1 MFRKENIFRY
11 LVIFISVIVATG
23 CSQKVPLSKTKS
35 TNSSQT
41 TILVDNCTIQRE
53 KGYEYREKG
62 RKYKVLT
69 SSRGYKKR
77 GIASWYGPNFNG
89 QATACGEIYDMFDF
103 TAAHKTL
110 PMPSYLRVKNLSNGQ
125 SVVVKVNDRGPF
137 VSNRIIDLSY
147 AAAKEINMLEEGT
160 AFVELVN
167 ITQSEAARTMN
178 YRNKSKMSK
187 ERIARIVKFNSNKI
201 YLQIGAFKEKNNALK
216 MQQRI
221 SSEGIKNVY
230 IKKSRMKRQVLYRVH
245 IGPIK
250 TIDRYDQIANLLASL
265 SLDMNLVTR

>member
-1 MFRKENIFRY
+1 MFRKESIFRY
-11 LVIFISVIVATG
+11 LVIFISVIVITG

-41 TILVDNCTIQRE
+41 TTLIDNCTIQRE

-69 SSRGYKKR
+69 SNRGYKKR

-89 QATACGEIYDMFDF
+89 QETACGEIYDMFDF

-110 PMPSYLRVKNLSNGQ
+110 PMPSYLRVTNLKNGQ

-137 VSNRIIDLSY
+137 ISNRIIDLSY
-147 AAAKEINMLEEGT
+147 AAARAINMLEEGT

-167 ITQSEAARTMN
+167 ITQSEAARTIN
-178 YRNKSKMSK
+178 HRNKSKMSK
-187 ERIARIVKFNSNKI
+187 ERIAGIVKFNSNKI
-201 YLQIGAFKEKNNALK
+201 YLQIGAFKEKNNAFK

-230 IKKSRMKRQVLYRVH
+230 VKKSRMKRQVLYRVQ

-250 TIDRYDQIANLLASL
+250 TIDKYDQIANLLASL

>member
-1 MFRKENIFRY
+1 MFRKENIFRC
-11 LVIFISVIVATG
+11 LVIFISVIIG
-23 CSQKVPLSKTKS
+23 SSCSQKEPLSKTKS
-35 TNSSQT
+35 ASSNQT
-41 TILVDNCTIQRE
+41 AIVQDNCTIQRE

-110 PMPSYLRVKNLSNGQ
+110 PMPSYLRVKNLKNGE

-147 AAAKEINMLEEGT
+147 AAARKINMLEEGT

-167 ITQSEAARTMN
+167 ITQSEAARTMTYGN
-178 YRNKSKMSK
+178 TSNMEKA
-187 ERIARIVKFNSNKI
+187 RIARIVKSNSNKI

-216 MQQRI
+216 LQQRI

-230 IKKSRMKRQVLYRVH
+230 IKKSRIKRQALYRVH

-250 TIDRYDQIANLLASL
+250 TIDRYDQIAHLLASL

>member
-160 AFVELVN
+160 AFVELTN

-178 YRNKSKMSK
+178 YGNRSSMAKD
-187 ERIARIVKFNSNKI
+187 RLAQIVRANSNKI

-230 IKKSRMKRQVLYRVH
+230 IKKSRMKRQVLYRVQ

>member
-1 MFRKENIFRY
+1 M
-11 LVIFISVIVATG
+11 LVIMISG
-23 CSQKVPLSKTKS
+23 CSQKTPLSKTKLV
-35 TNSSQT
+35 NSSQT
-41 TILVDNCTIQRE
+41 AIALDNCTIQRE

-110 PMPSYLRVKNLSNGQ
+110 PMPSYLRVKNLKNGQ
-125 SVVVKVNDRGPF
+125 SVIVKVNDRGPF
-137 VSNRIIDLSY
+137 ISNRIIDLSY
-147 AAAKEINMLEEGT
+147 AAARKINMLEEGT

-167 ITQSEAARTMN
+167 ITQLEAVRTMN
-178 YRNKSKMSK
+178 YGNTSNMAK
-187 ERIARIVKFNSNKI
+187 ERIARIVKSNSNKI

-230 IKKSRMKRQVLYRVH
+230 IKKSRIKGQVLYRVH

>member
-1 MFRKENIFRY
+1 MFRKENIFRC
-11 LVIFISVIVATG
+11 LVIFILAIMGSS

-35 TNSSQT
+35 ASSSQT
-41 TILVDNCTIQRE
+41 AIVQDNCTIQRE

-89 QATACGEIYDMFDF
+89 QATACGEIYDMFSF

-110 PMPSYLRVKNLSNGQ
+110 PMPSYLRVKNLKNGE
-125 SVVVKVNDRGPF
+125 SVIVKVNDRGPF

-147 AAAKEINMLEEGT
+147 AAARKINMLEEGT

-167 ITQSEAARTMN
+167 ITQSEAARTM
-178 YRNKSKMSK
+178 
-187 ERIARIVKFNSNKI
+187 NSNKI

-230 IKKSRMKRQVLYRVH
+230 IKKSRIKRQALYRVH

-250 TIDRYDQIANLLASL
+250 TIDRYDQIAHLLASL

>member
-1 MFRKENIFRY
+1 M
-11 LVIFISVIVATG
+11 LVIMISG
-23 CSQKVPLSKTKS
+23 CSQKTPLSKTKLA
-35 TNSSQT
+35 NSSQT
-41 TILVDNCTIQRE
+41 AIALDNCTIQRE

-69 SSRGYKKR
+69 SNRGYKKR

-89 QATACGEIYDMFDF
+89 QATACGEIYDMFNF

-110 PMPSYLRVKNLSNGQ
+110 PLPSYLRVKNLTNGQ
-125 SVVVKVNDRGPF
+125 TVVVKVNDRGPF
-137 VSNRIIDLSY
+137 VNNRVIDLSY
-147 AAAKEINMLEEGT
+147 AAARKIDMLEKGT

-167 ITQSEAARTMN
+167 ITQAEAARTIN
-178 YRNKSKMSK
+178 YGNKSTVAK

-216 MQQRI
+216 MQQRV
-221 SSEGIKNVY
+221 SGKGIKNVY
-230 IKKSRMKRQVLYRVH
+230 IKKSRVKRQVLYRVH

-250 TIDRYDQIANLLASL
+250 TIDRYDQIVNLLVSL
-265 SLDMNLVTR
+265 SLDMDLVTR

>member
-1 MFRKENIFRY
+1 MV
-11 LVIFISVIVATG
+11 LISVIMAYG
-23 CSQKVPLSKTKS
+23 CSQKAPLSQAKS
-35 TNSSQT
+35 SKPSPVSIVQ
-41 TILVDNCTIQRE
+41 DNCTIQRE

-110 PMPSYLRVKNLSNGQ
+110 PLPSYLRVKNLTNGRE
-125 SVVVKVNDRGPF
+125 VVVKVNDRGPF
-137 VSNRIIDLSY
+137 VNNRLIDLSY
-147 AAAKEINMLEEGT
+147 AAARRIDMLEEGT

-167 ITQSEAARTMN
+167 ITQAEAARTMN
-178 YRNKSKMSK
+178 YRNKNNMAK
-187 ERIARIVKFNSNKI
+187 ERIARIVKLNSNKI
-201 YLQIGAFKEKNNALK
+201 YLQIGAFKEKNNAFK
-216 MQQRI
+216 MQQRV
-221 SSEGIKNVY
+221 SAKGIKNVY
-230 IKKSRMKRQVLYRVH
+230 IKKSRVKRQVLYRVR

-250 TIDRYDQIANLLASL
+250 TIDRYDQIVNLLVSL
-265 SLDMNLVTR
+265 SLDMDLVTR

>member
-1 MFRKENIFRY
+1 MLRKENIFRY
-11 LVIFISVIVATG
+11 LVIFTLVIVVTG
-23 CSQKVPLSKTKS
+23 CSQKEPLLKTKS
-35 TNSSQT
+35 ASSIQR
-41 TILVDNCTIQRE
+41 TIVVDNCTIQRE

-69 SSRGYKKR
+69 SNRGYKKR

-89 QATACGEIYDMFDF
+89 QATAYGEIYDMFDF

-110 PMPSYLRVKNLSNGQ
+110 PMPSYLRVKNLKNGE

-147 AAAKEINMLEEGT
+147 AAARKINMLEEGT

-167 ITQSEAARTMN
+167 ITQSEAARTMTYGN
-178 YRNKSKMSK
+178 TSNMEKA
-187 ERIARIVKFNSNKI
+187 RIARIVKSNSNKI

-216 MQQRI
+216 LQQRI

-230 IKKSRMKRQVLYRVH
+230 IKKSRIKRQALYKVH
-245 IGPIK
+245 IGPIT
-250 TIDRYDQIANLLASL
+250 TIDRYDQIAHLLASL

>member
-1 MFRKENIFRY
+1 MV
-11 LVIFISVIVATG
+11 LISVIMAYG
-23 CSQKVPLSKTKS
+23 CSQKAPLSQAKS
-35 TNSSQT
+35 SKPSPVSIVQ
-41 TILVDNCTIQRE
+41 DNCTIQRE

-110 PMPSYLRVKNLSNGQ
+110 PLPSF
-125 SVVVKVNDRGPF
+125 VVKVNDRGPF
-137 VSNRIIDLSY
+137 VNNRLIDLSY
-147 AAAKEINMLEEGT
+147 AAARRIDMLEEGT
-160 AFVELVN
+160 AFVELVS
-167 ITQSEAARTMN
+167 ITQAEAARTMN
-178 YRNKSKMSK
+178 YGNKSNMAK
-187 ERIARIVKFNSNKI
+187 ERIARIIKFNSNKI

-216 MQQRI
+216 MQQRV
-221 SSEGIKNVY
+221 SGKGIKNVY
-230 IKKSRMKRQVLYRVH
+230 IKKSRVKRQVLYRVR

-250 TIDRYDQIANLLASL
+250 TIDRHDQIVNLLVSL
-265 SLDMNLVTR
+265 SLDMDLVTR

>member
-11 LVIFISVIVATG
+11 LLIFISLTVATG
-23 CSQKVPLSKTKS
+23 CSQKVPLSKTKLAS
-35 TNSSQT
+35 SSQT
-41 TILVDNCTIQRE
+41 KILVDNCTIQRE

-69 SSRGYKKR
+69 SNRGYKKR

-110 PMPSYLRVKNLSNGQ
+110 PMPSYLRVKNLKNGE

-147 AAAKEINMLEEGT
+147 AAARKINMLEEGT

-167 ITQSEAARTMN
+167 ITQSEAARTMTYGN
-178 YRNKSKMSK
+178 TSNMEKA
-187 ERIARIVKFNSNKI
+187 RIARIVKSNSNKI

-216 MQQRI
+216 LQQRI

-230 IKKSRMKRQVLYRVH
+230 IKKSRIKRQALYRVH
-245 IGPIK
+245 IGPIT
-250 TIDRYDQIANLLASL
+250 TIDRYDQIAHLLASL

>member
-1 MFRKENIFRY
+1 MFKKENICRY
-11 LVIFISVIVATG
+11 LLIFISVIVATG

-35 TNSSQT
+35 ASSSQT
-41 TILVDNCTIQRE
+41 EIVLDNCTIQRE

-110 PMPSYLRVKNLSNGQ
+110 PMPSYLMVKNLKNGE
-125 SVVVKVNDRGPF
+125 SVIVKVNDRGPF

-147 AAAKEINMLEEGT
+147 AAAKKINMLEEGT

-178 YRNKSKMSK
+178 YGNTSNMAKA
-187 ERIARIVKFNSNKI
+187 RIARIVKSNSKKI
-201 YLQIGAFKEKNNALK
+201 
-216 MQQRI
+216 
-221 SSEGIKNVY
+221 S
-230 IKKSRMKRQVLYRVH
+230 
-245 IGPIK
+245 
-250 TIDRYDQIANLLASL
+250 
-265 SLDMNLVTR
+265 

>member
-1 MFRKENIFRY
+1 MFGKEKICTH
-11 LVIFISVIVATG
+11 LVVFISVIMAYG
-23 CSQKVPLSKTKS
+23 CSQKAPLSQAKS
-35 TNSSQT
+35 SKPSQVS
-41 TILVDNCTIQRE
+41 IVQDNCTIQRE

-110 PMPSYLRVKNLSNGQ
+110 PLPSYLRVKNLTNGRT
-125 SVVVKVNDRGPF
+125 VVVKVNDRGPF
-137 VSNRIIDLSY
+137 VNNRLIDLSY
-147 AAAKEINMLEEGT
+147 AAARRIDMLEEGT

-167 ITQSEAARTMN
+167 ITQAEAARTIN
-178 YRNKSKMSK
+178 YGNKSTVAK

-216 MQQRI
+216 MQQRV
-221 SSEGIKNVY
+221 SGKGIKNVY
-230 IKKSRMKRQVLYRVH
+230 IKKSRVKRQVLYRVH

-250 TIDRYDQIANLLASL
+250 TIDRYDQIVNLLVSL
-265 SLDMNLVTR
+265 SLDMDLVTR